1 MDDKLRQSLKIPNSR
16 LDAIN
21 AVLSSTDTEKALE
34 TAVSGVNSVLTKYS
48 SK

>member
-21 AVLSSTDTEKALE
+21 AVLLNPDTK
-34 TAVSGVNSVLTKYS
+34 
-48 SK
+48 